1 MGQGEDEG
9 LTLCR
14 STSAPIEP
22 IESVPVAMFF
32 PTPVL
37 GVHATNDNHWNL
49 EKYEYPLVC
58 VWYAQDGN
66 PSDADLSQGI
76 E

>member
-14 STSAPIEP
+14 SVWAPIEP
-22 IESVPVAMFF
+22 VGRVPVAMFF

-37 GVHATNDNHWNL
+37 GVHPISDNHWKL
-49 EKYEYPLVC
+49 KSYEYPVVC

-66 PSDADLSQGI
+66 PSDAALSQGI